1 MKYELK
7 KDESFVDYKTAHYY
21 STKAAALAEQYAGAS
36 PGYVSICKRYIG
48 NNARLLDIG
57 CGTGRDL
64 AEFKKEGFNV
74 TGAEVSEEM
83 FAQAVI
89 KYPSISENLVQ
100 TGFPELP
107 GITGT
112 FDVILCSGV
121 IQHIQTQILNE
132 SFRTVTSRLVDKGI
146 FILSF
151 PLEYPDIDKD
161 SMRDKDGRLF
171 IIRPE
176 EEYRFLIERQGCIQ
190 LERIVHEDSLNREKI
205 SWAVH
210 VYRKVKEI

>member
-64 AEFKKEGFNV
+64 AE
-74 TGAEVSEEM
+74 
-83 FAQAVI
+83 
-89 KYPSISENLVQ
+89 
-100 TGFPELP
+100 LP

-121 IQHIQTQILNE
+121 IQHIQTQFLYE

-171 IIRPE
+171 IIRPAE
-176 EEYRFLIERQGCIQ
+176 KYRFLIERQGFIQ
-190 LERIVHEDSLNREKI
+190 LENIVHEDSLNREKI